1 MQRVTQQKNK
11 GVSEL
16 IQNEIVM
23 FQDIIDRVLY
33 LSETDTQEFI
43 DSLKSI
49 IKDYPCKSSKI
60 VFDEEERFLET
71 I

>member
-1 MQRVTQQKNK
+1 MQKFIDQNDKN
-11 GVSEL
+11 VSEL

-33 LSETDTQEFI
+33 LNETDKQEFI
-43 DSLKSI
+43 DSLKSL
-49 IKDYPCKSSKI
+49 IKDYPCKNNTL
-60 VFDEEERFLET
+60 VFDKEKRVLER